1 MNEQVRRICALLKKD
16 RPEYQCAAAVVL
28 GELKVRDS
36 SVIKEIGHLL
46 ENGQDRRVK
55 GYALAALE
63 KIGSRE
69 SIPYVLPILAGD
81 GELREQAVRVLASLG
96 AGVARDLAARF
107 KHASAAERR
116 GINLVLARVRGGD
129 ATRMLLEALQD
140 DDEAVVEETLQGIR
154 REMKTASP
162 RDKRAFLA
170 QVRSFL
176 DSRAVK
182 TNKRAKTAGLRAL
195 GFLDDLGAESL
206 ALSHLGPQHDQAIRH
221 AALVALRTMPRAPRA
236 SEALLKKLLPLLSE
250 TDFTQVVA
258 PALDVLRPMTLGKGA
273 AKLLQDLTHSQ
284 HLDVR
289 RFAVSK
295 LREFDTREAVDLLGR
310 FLEDHDATIRDL
322 ASDSLMAIPTA
333 RPVLFERLL
342 RETHME
348 RAWTLARILKPH
360 GAQFSKEQVRRL
372 GDKVTRLLD
381 ADQKLY
387 EPSLFLLRSIS
398 EASARDALL
407 RRALRR
413 KRTKHFDDAARTLRL
428 LERHGILDDDVRF
441 ELAVMLMKLSPR
453 DPQKDARDTD
463 PALEHL
469 SSVVQSPKFG
479 SFDRLRREAVLS
491 ADDLFFIGWH
501 FVEGQGV
508 AKDFGGKVLHLVLR
522 KVPKSP
528 LALRAREKLNR
539 ESIR

>member
-36 SVIKEIGHLL
+36 FVVKELGHLL
-46 ENGQDRRVK
+46 GNGQDRHVK

-63 KIGSRE
+63 KIASRE
-69 SIPYVLPILAGD
+69 SIPFVLPILAGD
-81 GELREQAVRVLASLG
+81 SELREQAVRALAGLG

-107 KHASAAERR
+107 KTASAAERR

-129 ATRMLLEALQD
+129 ATRLLLEALQD

-162 RDKRAFLA
+162 RDKRAFLTQIKA
-170 QVRSFL
+170 FL
-176 DSRAVK
+176 GGRAVK
-182 TNKRAKTAGLRAL
+182 GNKRAKTAALRAL
-195 GFLDDLGAESL
+195 GFLDDLSAEAL
-206 ALSHLGPQHDQAIRH
+206 ALSYLGPAHDQTIRH

-236 SEALLKKLLPLLSE
+236 SESLLKKLLPLLSE
-250 TDFTQVVA
+250 TDFAHIVA
-258 PALDVLRPMTLGKGA
+258 PTLDVLRPMTLGKTA
-273 AKLLQDLTHSQ
+273 ASLLQDLTHSQ

-289 RFAVSK
+289 RFAVTK
-295 LREFDTREAVDLLGR
+295 LREFDTRESVDLLGR
-310 FLEDHDATIRDL
+310 FLEDHDPTIRDL

-333 RPVLFERLL
+333 RSVLFERLL

-348 RAWTLARILKPH
+348 RAWTFARILKPH

-387 EPSLFLLRSIS
+387 EPNLFLLRSVS
-398 EASARDALL
+398 EASARDAMVK
-407 RRALRR
+407 RALRR

-441 ELAVMLMKLSPR
+441 ELAMMLLKLSPR

-469 SSVVQSPKFG
+469 TTVVQNPKFG
-479 SFDRLRREAVLS
+479 LFDRLRRETVLT
-491 ADDLFFIGWH
+491 AEDLFFVGWH
-501 FVEGQGV
+501 FVEGQAV
-508 AKDFGGKVLHLVLR
+508 AKEFGGKVLHLVLR

-539 ESIR
+539 EGVR